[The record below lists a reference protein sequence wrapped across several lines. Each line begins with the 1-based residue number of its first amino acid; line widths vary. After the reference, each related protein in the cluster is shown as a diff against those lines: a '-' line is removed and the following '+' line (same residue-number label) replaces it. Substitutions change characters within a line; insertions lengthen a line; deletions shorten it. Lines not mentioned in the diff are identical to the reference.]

1 MTEIEIGREKL
12 RAALLEVCEDYLES
26 VELAPEEDVWYSPKL
41 EKKMAKF
48 LKHRSSTWY
57 ECFDTTFKKVCA
69 ACLLLTILFGA
80 LMSCKPIRDPV
91 IKFFQNIYEQFT
103 EFWIEDENASN
114 SGYFIEEAY
123 TLTYIPDGYE
133 LIEKQD
139 IASKERIL
147 TNVFEDNEGNKIYF
161 YQALS
166 TMKFAIDSCSK
177 NPEIYYDGEI
187 QIFLIQVE
195 NEFHTFW
202 NTEKYAYSLVT
213 QGISKEEV
221 IKIVKSLDIQ

>member
-1 MTEIEIGREKL
+1 MNEIEIGREKL

-26 VELAPEEDVWYSPKL
+26 IELAPEEDVWYSSKL
-41 EKKMAKF
+41 EKKMSKL
-48 LKHRSSTWY
+48 LKHRSSPWY
-57 ECFDTTFKKVCA
+57 ECFNTTFKKVCA
-69 ACLLLTILFGA
+69 ACLLVAVLFGA
-80 LMSCKPIRDPV
+80 LMSCKPIREPV

-103 EFWIEDENASN
+103 EFWIEDKNASN
-114 SGYFIEEAY
+114 SCYFIEEEY

-139 IASKERIL
+139 ITGQERIL
-147 TNVFEDNEGNKIYF
+147 TTVFEDNEGNKIYF

-166 TMKFAIDSCSK
+166 TMKFAIDSCNK

-195 NEFHTFW
+195 NEYRAF
-202 NTEKYAYSLVT
+202 
-213 QGISKEEV
+213 
-221 IKIVKSLDIQ
+221 